1 MSQKA
6 SVDMAY
12 IASVKELAR
21 KYVNVMHD
29 SLKKQTD
36 VDARQQVYYCAY
48 GATLAMFEMLANLIA
63 FIPKS
68 QREHQVRV
76 QQVAQEILTMCSGI
90 EAARQGEAM
99 TYEVAMGDGASQ
111 GKH

>member
-1 MSQKA
+1 MTQQA

-12 IASVKELAR
+12 VATVKGLAS

-36 VDARQQVYYCAY
+36 VDARQQLYYCAY

-76 QQVAQEILTMCSGI
+76 QQVAQEILTMCSSI
-90 EAARQGEAM
+90 EAARQGEA
-99 TYEVAMGDGASQ
+99 TAYEEAMRGAATQ